1 MKLTIANK
9 ELLRQNA
16 YINGEWTDAQ
26 SAQTF
31 AGADLF
37 LHWSSIEGG
46 VILRSTG
53 KTRAD
58 RFGRFRFAGLG
69 PGRHELVATA
79 WHSDS
84 DLRTVRQTVN
94 LGVESGELILLVDHR

>member
-1 MKLTIANK
+1 MFERIFDFIAGFWNV
-9 ELLRQNA
+9 LRPWVVVN
-16 YINGEWTDAQ
+16 D
-26 SAQTF
+26 F
-31 AGADLF
+31 
-37 LHWSSIEGG
+37 EGG